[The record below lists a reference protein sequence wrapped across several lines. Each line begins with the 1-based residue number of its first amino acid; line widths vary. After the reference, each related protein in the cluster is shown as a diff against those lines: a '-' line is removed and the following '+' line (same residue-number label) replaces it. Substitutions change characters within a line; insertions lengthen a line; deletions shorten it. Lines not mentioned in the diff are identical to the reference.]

1 MREFAYGQQ
10 YAWMIMVFSVMVV
23 FSISCPLVAP
33 FGRCWAQ
40 MDRQTDRHR
49 WTGRQAGRQT
59 QTDRQQ
65 ADIDRQ
71 RDRQTQTGRHRKTD
85 TGRPAIRK
93 LGSLTDRHGEQDRL

>member
-40 MDRQTDRHR
+40 TDRQTDRDGQA
-49 WTGRQAGRQT
+49 GRQAGRLSG
-59 QTDRQQ
+59 RQIGREGG
-65 ADIDRQ
+65 IDRHVG
-71 RDRQTQTGRHRKTD
+71 RQ
-85 TGRPAIRK
+85 
-93 LGSLTDRHGEQDRL
+93 LGNLTDRHGEKDRL